1 MNAPSQQLPLS
12 YAQQRLWF
20 LHKLGG
26 PAALYTIPI
35 ALRLDGELEV
45 DALEQALADVIARHE
60 ALRTIF
66 AETGERVSQQVLDAV
81 AFTLQR
87 EPQLSL
93 TEAAA
98 QPIDIAGQ
106 IPIRAWLF
114 VREAGSHVLLL
125 LLHHIAADAWS
136 LGPLLRDLTAAY
148 SARCAGAAP
157 CFDALPVQYA
167 DYTLW
172 QRELLGDEADP
183 NSLMAQQLAFW
194 RAALAGAPEELNLP
208 LARPRPATASHR
220 GAHQALQIPP
230 ALGGQLQALARASG
244 ASLFMVLQ
252 AGLAAL
258 LSRLGCG
265 NDIPLGT
272 PVAGRGEQGLEELIG
287 FFVNTLVLRTDLS
300 GQPSFRQLIAR
311 VRAFDLEAYANQ
323 DVSFERVV
331 EALQPER
338 SLSRHPLFQVAI
350 VLQNAPA
357 AALELPGLTMAVE
370 PLASTVAKFDL
381 TLSLAEQA
389 DGGLEGEIEYSLDL
403 FDAAAV
409 ALLGARLLRLLRSAV
424 ADPDAPLHS
433 LEILDRAERQHLL
446 ETCNATD
453 RPIAAT
459 TLPAL
464 FEAQVA
470 CDPGAPALLCDGASI
485 SYGELNA
492 RANRLA
498 HLLIGRGI
506 GPEAIVG
513 ISLPRGFDM
522 WIAILATLKAGA
534 AYLPL
539 DPDYPPARL
548 AAMIADAAPALVIDN
563 LAACA
568 ADGYPSHNPGVPL
581 SPLHPAYLIYTSGST
596 GVPKGVVVSHAGIA
610 SLRAAQLEIMK
621 LGPGSR
627 LLQFASLNFDAAVW
641 EWVMALTNGAALV
654 LLGADARSGA
664 ALQEALV
671 AQRVSH
677 ALLPPA
683 VLPTLDAAAA
693 GLALECLI
701 VGGEACS
708 GELAG
713 RWSVGRIMHNAYGPT
728 ETTVIATVSAA
739 LSGALAPPIGAPIC
753 NTRVYVLGDGLEAL
767 PLGVSGELYVAGAS
781 LARGYHGQPALTAA
795 RFVAN
800 PYGPPGSRMYRT
812 GDLVRWRAD
821 GNLEFLGRV
830 DKQVK
835 LRGFRIE
842 LGEIEAAL
850 AAQDG
855 VAQVVVLLRGQQLLA
870 YVVPQRGVQLEAV
883 GLRAALQQRVPDYMV
898 PAAFIFLEALPLN
911 ANGKL
916 ELAALPL
923 PSLQAAIQR
932 PPRNPVESQLCRL
945 FAEVMSLERVGIDDN
960 FFAIGG
966 DSIRSLQL
974 VRRARAEGLVLSPR
988 EVFQHQTVEALAAI
1002 VRASD
1007 AVAQGDA
1014 PAGCGELSAT
1024 PVIAWF
1030 LARGGASSRV
1040 HQSLLLRAPV
1050 GLTQAQALATL
1061 QATVDRHDVLRLRV
1075 DADRLHIPPRG
1086 SVQAAD
1092 HLHRVELDGL
1102 GAAAREQ
1109 TMIVAAA
1116 AAVSRLDAR
1125 AGRLVEAVWFQ
1136 EQQPLLLLII
1146 HHLAVDAVSWPILID
1161 ALRRP
1166 DWQPVGLPFRCWAGL
1181 LQQRASA
1188 PAVVA
1193 ELPLWQA
1200 ILDRGQALV
1209 PGALL
1214 DAAQDDAAHA
1224 GELRLELQPSLTAVL
1239 LDTVCSKFHA
1249 RVDELL
1255 LAALAAAVAAW
1266 QRGRGEA
1273 PGIALLIELEGHGRE
1288 PWEGGVDLSDSV
1300 GWFTSIFPVALSLPQ
1315 TEGCAGAAMGALLK
1329 LVKEEL
1335 RAVPGRGLGY
1345 GLLRHLNADGAARLA
1360 DRGAA
1365 QVGFNYFGRAAAPQ
1379 AVDGLS
1385 WQPANEAIRIDDDP
1399 DKPLFHLLDINAQT
1413 IDGAQGPQ
1421 LSATWRWAS
1430 RHLAEGEVRAL
1441 ARAWQG
1447 ALAALA
1453 AHAEEPGAGG
1463 YTPSDFPL
1471 VAIDAAQ
1478 LEALE
1483 TRYPDLEQLLPLSP
1497 LQEGLLFQSLYDPRG
1512 QDVYTVQVELELDGE
1527 LDAERLRQAAG
1538 ALLVRYPNLRAAFV
1552 HEGLARPLQLIGSQI
1567 DLAWREQ
1574 DGEAGEEPR
1583 FSLSAAPLL
1592 RFTLMRLGARHHRLR
1607 LTSHHLLF
1615 DGWSLPILLG
1625 DLFAFYQGDAPLP
1638 PVRPYADYLA
1648 WIAAQDREAALDRWR
1663 AYLAGVEGATL
1674 LGATAA
1680 DAAPALPQRWALEL
1694 SAQRTA
1700 DIQGLAQRFG
1710 LTVNT
1715 VMQGLWSVLLGRLS
1729 GRDEV
1734 VFGVTV
1740 AGRPA
1745 ELAGVER
1752 MVGLFINTVP
1762 LRARLKPSASF
1773 LALLK
1778 EIQEGQAQLM
1788 GVQQVGLS
1796 DIQRVAGSGELFDTL
1811 VVFEN
1816 YPVVAGS
1823 AGDKHA
1829 AAGLRLRA
1837 AEGHDA
1843 SHYPLAFV
1851 VMPRQRLHLRL
1862 DYDARRFDSARIEQI
1877 AAGLLRLLDA
1887 VIAAPQTPLHCLA
1900 LLDPLQRAVLLDG
1913 NNATGRELSKTH
1925 LAALF
1930 AAQVERT
1937 PDAPALLFE
1946 DQTLSYAELDARANR
1961 LAHEL
1966 IERGVGPETIVGV
1979 ALHRSLH
1986 LVVALLAVVKAGA
1999 AYLPLDPDQPQ
2010 QRLRR
2015 MVDDARPAL
2024 LLTSSALRGLF
2035 ALEVEAIAL
2044 DAGEPLPPAHD
2055 PRDAERITSLLPQ
2068 HPVYVIYTSGSTG
2081 EPKGAPNTHEALV
2094 NRILWMQAA
2103 YPLDATDRVLQK
2115 TPYGFDVSAWEFF
2128 WPLISG
2134 AGLVVAPPDAHR
2146 DPQALRQLIDAQK
2159 VTTLHF
2165 VPSMLAAFVAG
2176 GGSALPCLRRVMVS
2190 GEALSGELQSRFFA
2204 LFPGVALHNLYG
2216 PTEAAIDVTAWTCS
2230 REEGERTPP
2239 IGAPIWNTR
2248 IYVLDAGLEPVPVG
2262 VSGELYI
2269 AGIGLA
2275 RGYLHRPGLSA
2286 ERFVADP
2293 HHPEPGSRMY
2303 RSGDLARWRPDGV
2316 LEYLGRAD
2324 QQVKIRGLRIEPGEI
2339 EAALVQQA
2347 AVAQAAVVARD
2358 DGPGG
2363 KQLIAYVVPD
2373 RAAAPWLWQLL
2384 RLERSGELPPEAR
2397 YELPNG
2403 MLISQ
2408 QNKSESDI
2416 LYQEIFEQQSYLRHG
2431 ITLAADACVF
2441 DVGAN
2446 IGLFTLFVRQRAAQ
2460 AAIYAFEPI
2469 PPVFACL
2476 RLNAQ
2481 LAGGVKVY
2489 NCGLSNAAGRARFT
2503 WYRHNSVLSG
2513 RHADPA
2519 EERATVAAFLR
2530 NRRHGEGISEETL
2543 QTVVAE
2549 HLDSEQFAC
2558 ELRTLSQVIT
2568 AEGIERIDL
2577 LKIDVEKSELE
2588 VLEGIAAPDW
2598 AKIAQL
2604 VIEVHDS
2611 GGRLQRVQRLLA
2623 GHGFASSVEQ
2633 EAMLESTQLYTVY
2646 ARHPQRQRPAAAT
2659 STTAPPVHPARFG
2672 EALRQH
2678 LLTRLPEHM
2687 VPAQI
2692 VLLEA
2697 LPLTANGKLDR
2708 RALPAPS
2715 RQAGSRRA
2723 PRTPA
2728 EETLCRLFAELLLLE
2743 SVGIGDNFFSLG
2755 GDSIM
2760 SIQLVSRARQQGLVL
2775 TPREVFQQPT
2785 VEGLAAIAGTAP
2797 RELAW
2802 DAQAGIGELIATP
2815 IMRWFFDQGGP
2826 LRSFHQSMLLPLPA
2840 DLPPARLLQ
2849 ALQALLDQHDV
2860 LRLQLAGTTLRIA
2873 PRGSVAAA
2881 SCLER
2886 CEPGAM
2892 PAAARAAADR
2902 LDPEAGRVLQALWC
2916 EEAAQLFLIIH
2927 HLAVDG
2933 VSWRIIASDLA
2944 DLLEGRAL
2952 LAATPFRAWA
2962 AHLGAAASSP
2972 ALLAELPA
2980 WEAALEDGGLLLAAA
2995 RLDPACDNNATAQ
3008 QLTVALPAALTS
3020 ALLTRVPA
3028 AFHAGIDDLLLSALA
3043 IAIGEGRE
3051 GPLLIDL
3058 EGHGRESERFDLSRT
3073 VGWFTCLFPVRLD
3086 LGGVDRGNLGGALK
3100 RVKEQLR
3107 AVPGKGLGY
3116 GLLRYLNAET
3126 APRLAARPTPQ
3137 IEFNYL
3143 GRFDGAPAAVLPLDA
3158 DPAMPL
3164 SHLLRINAQTVNGC
3178 LSATWSWAGAHLA
3191 EAQVRHWAQG
3201 WVDALKSLA
3210 SCGAGGHTPSDF
3222 PLLRLSQ
3229 AEVELLEAAYP
3240 RLEDILPLSPL
3251 QEGLAFHA
3259 EYDGG
3264 AEDVYSVQ
3272 VAVELAGALDA
3283 ARLRAALTA
3292 LLRRHAN
3299 LRVTIRHEG
3308 LSRPLQVVADTA
3320 GFRWREVDAGQGWGR
3335 QELLLAER
3343 SERFVLATGPLIR
3356 AALLRLGAER
3366 SVLVLTLHHAL
3377 MDGWSMPLFFAE
3389 LLALYDN
3396 AADLDAL
3403 PPVRPYKD
3411 YLRWLGGQD
3420 REAALAAW
3428 RYQLRE
3434 LDGGTKLAPAPRL
3447 NSPASA
3453 AQRWTCEL
3461 SRELGVGLQRYARER
3476 GLTLNA
3482 VMEGLWAVALGR
3494 FSGRDDVV
3502 FGVTVSGRPAELAG
3516 VETMV
3521 GLFINTVPRRVR
3533 LRPGQPLSQLL
3544 QELQRSQASM
3554 LAHQHLGLAD
3564 IQRAAGC
3571 AELFDT
3577 LMIFEN
3583 YPAIAAAAG
3592 AGAGPALRV
3601 TGVEAHDATHY
3612 PLSLLVLPGERLQ
3625 LRLEFDPARL
3635 EAQTVARI
3643 GAELTRLV
3651 EALLAQPEAPLYR
3664 LAARPV
3670 TVEDG
3675 RAPALAPELVPALLD
3690 AQAARTPEA
3699 IALICRDQSLSYRE
3713 LHARAN
3719 RLARSLIAQGAGP
3732 EGYVGVALPRS
3743 PELVVTL
3750 LAVLKAG
3757 AAFLPLEPDHPP
3769 ARIAAMVGAAKPSL
3783 VLDAPVV
3790 DFAQQTGEPL
3800 RDRERHSELLPEH
3813 PAYLMF
3819 TSGSSGAPKAVV
3831 VSHRALANKIQT
3843 FAAHLG
3849 MNAQSRVAVSSPIG
3863 VDPLLEQILCPLLVG
3878 GACVVLPELDDAQ
3891 RHPLSVFDGT
3901 PSLIGTLLDA
3911 GSLPSGLETL
3921 VVGGEALPQRLA
3933 ERLCAAAVAKR
3944 IVNVYGP
3951 AEACIDAT
3959 AGVVDGGRVTIGEAL
3974 PNYRLHLLDGGLETV
3989 PLGVIGELYI
3999 AGVGLA
4005 RGYLGQTAL
4014 TAARF
4019 VADPHGPPG
4028 ARMYR
4033 SGDLAL
4039 RRADGQLEFVGRAD
4053 QQLKLRGV
4061 RIETDEIEGALADYP
4076 GLTEAAVVA
4085 RNDGLGVQLVAYV
4098 VPRSLD
4104 PAALRAHLAARL
4116 PAIMLPSSFVAL
4128 DALPRTPSHKLDRRA
4143 LPAPQRQAAEYL
4155 APRSPE
4161 ETRLSALFAEVLQLE
4176 RVGVDRSFFELGGH
4190 SLLAA
4195 QLVSRARAAFSIEL
4209 SIRALFDEPTVAGL
4223 ARAIAEQRQRP
4234 PSAARHANPA
4244 MVQRRGVPRG

>member
-20 LHKLGG
+20 LHKMGA

-35 ALRLDGELEV
+35 ALRLDGELDV

-66 AETGERVSQQVLDAV
+66 AETGDRVSQQVLDAV
-81 AFTLQR
+81 TFTLQR

-93 TEAAA
+93 SEAAA
-98 QPIDIAGQ
+98 EPIDIAGQ

-114 VREAGSHVLLL
+114 AREAHSHILLL

-148 SARCAGAAP
+148 GARRAGAAP
-157 CFDALPVQYA
+157 CFEPLPVQYA

-183 NSLMAQQLAFW
+183 KSLMAQQLAFW
-194 RAALAGAPEELNLP
+194 RAALAGAPEELSLP

-220 GAHQALQIPP
+220 GAHLELQIPP
-230 ALGGQLQALARASG
+230 ALGGRLAALARSSG

-258 LSRLGCG
+258 LSRWGCG
-265 NDIPLGT
+265 SDIPLGT

-331 EALQPER
+331 EALQPGR

-357 AALELPGLTMAVE
+357 AALQLAGLTIGVE
-370 PLASTVAKFDL
+370 PLASAVAKFDL
-381 TLSLAEQA
+381 TLSLAERV
-389 DGGLEGEIEYSLDL
+389 DGGLDGEIEYSLDL
-403 FDAAAV
+403 FDAASV
-409 ALLGARLLRLLRSAV
+409 ARLAAGLLRLLQSAV
-424 ADPDAPLHS
+424 TEPDAPLHR
-433 LEILDRAERQHLL
+433 LEILDRAERHGLL
-446 ETCNATD
+446 ETWNATT

-470 CDPGAPALLCDGASI
+470 RDAQAPALLCDGISI

-498 HLLIGRGI
+498 HQLISRGI

-522 WIAILATLKAGA
+522 WIAILATLKAGG

-548 AAMIADAAPALVIDN
+548 AAMIADAAPALLLDRVDG
-563 LAACA
+563 CA
-568 ADGYPSHNPGVPL
+568 SDRYPSHNPGVAL

-641 EWVMALTNGAALV
+641 EWVMALTSGAALV
-654 LLGADARSGA
+654 LLGAEARSGA
-664 ALQEALV
+664 ALQEVLV

-683 VLPTLDAAAA
+683 VLPTLDEAAA

-708 GELAG
+708 GELVG
-713 RWSVGRIMHNAYGPT
+713 RWSAGRIMHNAYGPT

-739 LSGALAPPIGAPIC
+739 LSGALPPPIGAPIC

-767 PLGVSGELYVAGAS
+767 PVGVSGELYVAGES
-781 LARGYHGQPALTAA
+781 LARGYHGEPALTAT

-800 PYGPPGSRMYRT
+800 PYGAPGSRIYRS

-855 VAQVVVLLRGQQLLA
+855 VAQAVVLLRGQQLLA
-870 YVVPQRGVQLEAV
+870 YVVPQRGAQLVPAS
-883 GLRAALQQRVPDYMV
+883 LRAAALQRLPDYMV
-898 PAAFIFLEALPLN
+898 PAAFFLLEALPLN

-932 PPRNPVESQLCRL
+932 PPRNPTESQLCRL
-945 FAEVMSLERVGIDDN
+945 FAEVMSLARVGIDDN

-974 VRRARAEGLVLSPR
+974 VRRARAEGLLLSPR

-1002 VRASD
+1002 VQVAD
-1007 AVAQGDA
+1007 AVVPGDA
-1014 PAGCGELSAT
+1014 QAGCGELSAT

-1040 HQSLLLRAPV
+1040 HQSLLLRAPA
-1050 GLTQAQALATL
+1050 GMTQAQALAAL
-1061 QATVDRHDVLRLRV
+1061 QATLDRHDVLRLRV
-1075 DADRLHIPPRG
+1075 DAQRLHIPPRG

-1092 HLHRVELDGL
+1092 HLRCVELGGL
-1102 GAAAREQ
+1102 GVAAREQ
-1109 TMIVAAA
+1109 TMRAAA
-1116 AAVSRLDAR
+1116 AAAAGRLDAR

-1146 HHLAVDAVSWPILID
+1146 HHLAVDAVSWPILIES
-1161 ALRRP
+1161 LRRP
-1166 DWQPVGLPFRCWAGL
+1166 DWQPQGLPFRAWAGL
-1181 LQQRASA
+1181 LHERARA
-1188 PAVVA
+1188 AAVVA
-1193 ELPLWQA
+1193 EVPLWQA
-1200 ILDRGQALV
+1200 ILERGQPLV

-1224 GELRLELQPSLTAVL
+1224 GELRLELPPYLTAVL
-1239 LDTVCSKFHA
+1239 LDSVCAKFHA
-1249 RVDELL
+1249 RIDELL

-1266 QRGRGEA
+1266 RRSRGEA
-1273 PGIALLIELEGHGRE
+1273 PGAALLIELEGHGRE

-1315 TEGCAGAAMGALLK
+1315 SEGGDGAALGDLLK
-1329 LVKEEL
+1329 RIKEEL

-1345 GLLRHLNADGAARLA
+1345 GLLRYLNADGAARLT
-1360 DRGAA
+1360 DHGAA
-1365 QVGFNYFGRAAAPQ
+1365 QVGFNYFGRAAAPR
-1379 AVDGLS
+1379 AADGS
-1385 WQPANEAIRIDDDP
+1385 DWQPANEAIRTAEDP
-1399 DKPLFHLLDINAQT
+1399 RTPLFHLLDINAQT
-1413 IDGAQGPQ
+1413 LDGAQGPQ

-1430 RHLAEGEVRAL
+1430 RHLAEGEVQAL
-1441 ARAWQG
+1441 ARVWQE

-1453 AHAEEPGAGG
+1453 AHAEAPGAGG
-1463 YTPSDFPL
+1463 HTPSDFPL
-1471 VAIDAAQ
+1471 VAIDATQ

-1483 TRYPDLEQLLPLSP
+1483 ARYPDLEQLLPLSP

-1527 LDAERLRQAAG
+1527 LDVERLRQAAG

-1552 HEGLARPLQLIGSQI
+1552 HDGLARPLQLIGSQI
-1567 DLAWREQ
+1567 ALAWREQ

-1583 FSLSAAPLL
+1583 FTPSAPPLL
-1592 RFTLMRLGARHHRLR
+1592 RFTLMRLGVRRHRLR
-1607 LTSHHLLF
+1607 LTSHHLLL

-1625 DLFAFYQGDAPLP
+1625 DLFALYQDEAPLP

-1648 WIAAQDREAALDRWR
+1648 WIADQDRDAALDRWR
-1663 AYLAGVEGATL
+1663 AYLAGLEGATL
-1674 LGATAA
+1674 LGAAAA

-1752 MVGLFINTVP
+1752 MVGLFINTLP
-1762 LRARLKPSASF
+1762 LRARLRPADSF

-1796 DIQRVAGSGELFDTL
+1796 DIQRLVGSGELFDTL

-1823 AGDKHA
+1823 AGDPQA

-1837 AEGHDA
+1837 VEGRDA

-1851 VMPRQRLHLRL
+1851 VMPRQHLHLRL
-1862 DYDARRFDSARIEQI
+1862 DYDARRFDPARIEQI
-1877 AAGLLRLLDA
+1877 AASLLRLLDA
-1887 VIAAPQTPLHCLA
+1887 VIAAPQTPLHRLA
-1900 LLDPLQRAVLLDG
+1900 LLDPSQRTALIEG
-1913 NNATGRELSKTH
+1913 NSATARELPKTH
-1925 LAALF
+1925 LTALL
-1930 AAQVERT
+1930 AAQVART
-1937 PDAPALLFE
+1937 PDAPALLFAGE
-1946 DQTLSYAELDARANR
+1946 SLSYAELDARANR

-1966 IERGVGPETIVGV
+1966 IARGVGPEAIVGV
-1979 ALHRSLH
+1979 ALQRSLH

-1999 AYLPLDPDQPQ
+1999 AYLPLDPDLPP
-2010 QRLRR
+2010 QRLRS

-2024 LLTSSALRGLF
+2024 VLTSSVLRGLF
-2035 ALEVEAIAL
+2035 AESVEAIAL
-2044 DAGEPLPPAHD
+2044 DAGEFLRPAHE
-2055 PRDAERITSLLPQ
+2055 PQDAERITPLRPQ

-2081 EPKGAPNTHEALV
+2081 EPKGVPNTHAALV

-2103 YPLDATDRVLQK
+2103 YPLDASDRVLQK

-2128 WPLISG
+2128 WPLVSG
-2134 AGLVVAPPDAHR
+2134 AALVMAPPEAHK
-2146 DPQALRQLIDAQK
+2146 DPQALRQLIEGQQ

-2176 GGSALPCLRRVMVS
+2176 AGSALPSLRRVMVS

-2204 LFPGVALHNLYG
+2204 LFPDVALHNLYG
-2216 PTEAAIDVTAWTCS
+2216 PTEAAIDVTAWTCL
-2230 REEGERTPP
+2230 RADGERTPP

-2248 IYVLDAGLEPVPVG
+2248 IYLLDAGLEPVPVG

-2269 AGIGLA
+2269 AGVGLA

-2293 HHPEPGSRMY
+2293 HHREPGSRMY

-2324 QQVKIRGLRIEPGEI
+2324 QQVKIRGQRIEPAEI
-2339 EAALVQQA
+2339 EAALAQQE
-2347 AVAQAAVVARD
+2347 AVAQAVVVARD

-2363 KQLIAYVVPD
+2363 KQLVAYVVPD
-2373 RAAAPWLWQLL
+2373 RVAAPWLWQLL

-2460 AAIYAFEPI
+2460 AAIHAFEPI
-2469 PPVFACL
+2469 PPVFASL

-2489 NCGLSNAAGRARFT
+2489 NCGLSNAAGSARFT

-2513 RHADPA
+2513 RYADPA

-2530 NRRHGEGISEETL
+2530 NRRRDEGIAEETL

-2549 HLDSEQFAC
+2549 HLDSEQVVC
-2558 ELRTLSQVIT
+2558 ELRTLSQVIA
-2568 AEGIERIDL
+2568 AEGVERIDL
-2577 LKIDVEKSELE
+2577 LKVDVEKSELE

-2611 GGRLQRVQRLLA
+2611 GGRLQSVQHLLEA
-2623 GHGFASSVEQ
+2623 QGFALTVEQ

-2659 STTAPPVHPARFG
+2659 STAAAPMHPARFA
-2672 EALRQH
+2672 EALRQR
-2678 LLTRLPEHM
+2678 LLARLPEHM

-2692 VLLEA
+2692 VLLDA
-2697 LPLTANGKLDR
+2697 LPLSVNGKLDR

-2723 PRTPA
+2723 PRTPT
-2728 EETLCRLFAELLLLE
+2728 EEKLCRLFAELLQLE

-2785 VEGLAAIAGTAP
+2785 VEGLAAIAASSPQETP
-2797 RELAW
+2797 W
-2802 DAQAGIGELIATP
+2802 DAQAGIGELVATP
-2815 IMRWFFDQGGP
+2815 IMHWLFEQGGP
-2826 LRSFHQSMLLPLPA
+2826 LRSFHQSLLLPLPA

-2860 LRLQLAGTTLRIA
+2860 LRLQLAGATLRIA
-2873 PRGSVAAA
+2873 PRGQVTAA

-2886 CEPGAM
+2886 CEAGAM
-2892 PAAARAAADR
+2892 AAAARAAAER

-2962 AHLGAAASSP
+2962 AHLGEAASSP
-2972 ALLAELPA
+2972 ALAAELPA
-2980 WEAALEDGGLLLAAA
+2980 WEAVLADGGLLLAAA
-2995 RLDPACDNNATAQ
+2995 RLDPVRDNNATAQ
-3008 QLTVALPAALTS
+3008 HLSVALSAAATA

-3028 AFHAGIDDLLLSALA
+3028 AFHAGIDDLLLTALA
-3043 IAIGEGRE
+3043 IAIGEGRA

-3058 EGHGRESERFDLSRT
+3058 EGHGRDSERFDLSRT
-3073 VGWFTCLFPVRLD
+3073 VGWFTSLFPVRLD
-3086 LGGVDRGNLGGALK
+3086 LGGVHRGDLGGAVK

-3107 AVPGKGLGY
+3107 VVPGKGLGF

-3126 APRLAARPTPQ
+3126 APRLAARATPQ

-3143 GRFDGAPAAVLPLDA
+3143 GRFDGAPTAALPLDA
-3158 DPAMPL
+3158 DPATPL
-3164 SHLLRINAQTVNGC
+3164 SHLLRINAQTVDGC

-3191 EAQVRHWAQG
+3191 EAQVRRWAQG
-3201 WVDALKSLA
+3201 WVEALESLA
-3210 SCGAGGHTPSDF
+3210 SCGAGGHSPSDF

-3229 AEVELLEAAYP
+3229 AEVELLEAACP
-3240 RLEDILPLSPL
+3240 GLEDILPLSPL

-3264 AEDVYSVQ
+3264 AADVYSVQ

-3283 ARLRAALTA
+3283 ARLRTALAA

-3308 LSRPLQVVADTA
+3308 LSRPLQVIADTA
-3320 GFRWREVDAGQGWGR
+3320 GFRWREQEASLEWER

-3343 SERFVLATGPLIR
+3343 SEPFALATGPLIR
-3356 AALLRLGAER
+3356 AALLHLGAER
-3366 SVLVLTLHHAL
+3366 SLLVLTLHHAL

-3396 AADLDAL
+3396 AGDLDAL
-3403 PPVRPYKD
+3403 PPVRPFKD

-3428 RYQLRE
+3428 RDHLRD
-3434 LDGGTKLAPAPRL
+3434 LDGGTQLAPPPLLHAPAR
-3447 NSPASA
+3447 A
-3453 AQRWTCEL
+3453 AQRW
-3461 SRELGVGLQRYARER
+3461 SRQFSVEHSAGLQRYARER
-3476 GLTLNA
+3476 GLTLNV
-3482 VMEGLWAVALGR
+3482 VMEGLWAIVLGR

-3533 LRPGQPLSQLL
+3533 LHPGQTLTQLM
-3544 QELQRSQASM
+3544 QDLQRSQASL
-3554 LAHQHLGLAD
+3554 LAHQHLGLAE
-3564 IQRAAGC
+3564 IQRAAGS
-3571 AELFDT
+3571 AALFDT

-3592 AGAGPALRV
+3592 AASALRV
-3601 TGVEAHDATHY
+3601 TAVEAHDATHY
-3612 PLSLLVLPGERLQ
+3612 PLSLLVVPGERLQ
-3625 LRLEFDPARL
+3625 LELEFDAARL
-3635 EAQTVARI
+3635 EAQTVAAI
-3643 GAELTRLV
+3643 GAELVRLV
-3651 EALLAQPEAPLYR
+3651 EALPAQPEAPLYR
-3664 LAARPV
+3664 LAARPLA
-3670 TVEDG
+3670 VEDE
-3675 RAPALAPELVPALLD
+3675 RAPALWPELVPALLE

-3699 IALICRDQSLSYRE
+3699 IAVICQDESLSYRE

-3732 EGYVGVALPRS
+3732 ERYVGVSLPRS

-3769 ARIAAMVGAAKPSL
+3769 ARIAAMLAAAQPTL
-3783 VLDAPVV
+3783 VV
-3790 DFAQQTGEPL
+3790 DAAIDVAQLAADPL
-3800 RDRERHSELLPEH
+3800 RDGERGGGLLPDH
-3813 PAYLMF
+3813 PAYIMF
-3819 TSGSSGAPKAVV
+3819 TSGSSGPPKAVV

-3843 FAAHLG
+3843 FAEYLG
-3849 MNAQSRVAVSSPIG
+3849 LNGQSRVAVASPIG

-3878 GACVVLPELDDAQ
+3878 AACVVLSEYADAQ
-3891 RHPLSVFDGT
+3891 HHALSVFDGT

-3911 GSLPSGLETL
+3911 GTLPAGLETL
-3921 VVGGEALPQRLA
+3921 VVGGEVLPQRLA
-3933 ERLCAAAVAKR
+3933 DRLCAAVVAKR

-3951 AEACIDAT
+3951 AEACIDAS
-3959 AGVVDGGRVTIGEAL
+3959 AGAVDGGRVSIGEAL
-3974 PNYRLHLLDGGLETV
+3974 PNYRLHLLDGGLEAV
-3989 PLGVIGELYI
+3989 PLGVVGELYI

-4005 RGYLGQTAL
+4005 RGYLGQAAL
-4014 TAARF
+4014 TASRF

-4028 ARMYR
+4028 TRMYR

-4061 RIETDEIEGALADYP
+4061 RIEMGEIEAALADYP

-4085 RNDGLGVQLVAYV
+4085 RNDGLGLQLVAYV
-4098 VPRSLD
+4098 VPSSLD
-4104 PAALRAHLAARL
+4104 PPALSAHLAARL
-4116 PAIMLPSSFVAL
+4116 PATMLPSSFVAL
-4128 DALPRTPSHKLDRRA
+4128 DALPRNASQKLDRRA
-4143 LPAPQRQAAEYL
+4143 LPPPPRQAVDYL
-4155 APRSPE
+4155 APRTAE
-4161 ETRLSALFAEVLQLE
+4161 EGTLAALFAEVLQLE

-4190 SLLAA
+4190 SLLAT
-4195 QLVSRARAAFSIEL
+4195 QLVSRARAAFSVEL
-4209 SIRALFDEPTVAGL
+4209 SIRALFDAPTVAGL
-4223 ARAIAEQRQRP
+4223 ARSIAEQRARP
-4234 PSAARHANPA
+4234 SPPPRHADPA
-4244 MVQRRGVPRG
+4244 AVQRRGAPRG